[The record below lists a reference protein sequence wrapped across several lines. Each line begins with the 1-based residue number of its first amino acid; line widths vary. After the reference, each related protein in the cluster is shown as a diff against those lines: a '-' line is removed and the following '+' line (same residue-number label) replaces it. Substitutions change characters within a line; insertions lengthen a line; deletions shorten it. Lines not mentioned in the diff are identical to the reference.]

1 MFKELNTI
9 GIFLEE
15 PTREF
20 NIREAARIL
29 KISPAT
35 ASKELKK
42 FVKKG
47 LLTGRNERMLS
58 LYKANLENDLYKDLK
73 IFYTMRK
80 IKDCGLLEALNRF
93 YLKPTIVLF
102 GSSAFGVDTET
113 SDLDFLVISENTKEF
128 SELKKFEMKLKRKM
142 QFFIVKDI
150 RNLKNR
156 HLINNILN
164 GIIIQ
169 GKIKWT

>member
-1 MFKELNTI
+1 
-9 GIFLEE
+9 
-15 PTREF
+15 
-20 NIREAARIL
+20 
-29 KISPAT
+29 
-35 ASKELKK
+35 
-42 FVKKG
+42 

-142 QFFIVKDI
+142 LMEFTS
-150 RNLKNR
+150 
-156 HLINNILN
+156 
-164 GIIIQ
+164 II
-169 GKIKWT
+169 